1 VSIDQS
7 SLFARVR
14 RRLAG
19 SPAVDFGSF
28 GATEPFSREF
38 GFDRGLPIDRYYIE
52 GFLRRHAGDIRGH
65 ALEVEDDAY
74 CRRFGGAH
82 VTRQE
87 VLHLHADAPGAT
99 LSGDLSAGGVLPE
112 ASLDCIVLTQTLHL
126 IYDMAAAVAEI
137 RRGLAPGGVA
147 LVTVPGIS
155 QVDAHDWGGT
165 WFWSLTEHSAKRLF
179 ENVFGAGK
187 VQVESFGNV
196 YAATA
201 FLHGLALEEV
211 ERRKL
216 DVLDPCYPVIV
227 AVRAVRTN

>member
-19 SPAVDFGSF
+19 AAPVDFGSF
-28 GATEPFSREF
+28 GTTDPVSREF
-38 GFDRGLPIDRYYIE
+38 GYDRGSPIDRYYIE
-52 GFLRRHAGDIRGH
+52 GFLRRHADEIRGH
-65 ALEVEDDAY
+65 ALEVGDDAY
-74 CRRFGGAH
+74 CRRYGGGR

-87 VLHLHADAPGAT
+87 VLHVDPDAAGAT
-99 LSGDLSAGGVLPE
+99 LTGDLAAGGVLP
-112 ASLDCIVLTQTLHL
+112 AAGLDSVVLTQTLHL
-126 IYDMAAAVAEI
+126 IYDMPAAVAEI

-155 QVDAHDWGGT
+155 PIDAHDWGGT
-165 WFWSLTEHSAKRLF
+165 WCWSLTAHSAQRLF
-179 ENVFGAGK
+179 EDVFGPGK
-187 VQVESFGNV
+187 VQVESFGNA

-201 FLHGLALEEV
+201 FLQGLAFEEV
-211 ERRKL
+211 DRRKL
-216 DVLDPCYPVIV
+216 DVQDPCYPVVV

>member
-1 VSIDQS
+1 VSIEAS
-7 SLFARVR
+7 SLLAKVR

-19 SPAVDFGSF
+19 AAVDFGSF
-28 GATEPFSREF
+28 GATAPLSREF
-38 GFDRGLPIDRYYIE
+38 GYDRGRPIDRYYIE
-52 GFLRRHAGDIRGH
+52 SWLARHAGDIRGR
-65 ALEVEDDAY
+65 ALEVGDASY
-74 CRRFGGAH
+74 CRRFGRAR

-87 VLHLHADAPGAT
+87 VLHVRPGAPEAT
-99 LSGDLSAGGVLPE
+99 LTGDLAAGGVLP
-112 ASLDCIVLTQTLHL
+112 AGGLDCIVLTQTLHL

-155 QVDAHDWGGT
+155 QIDAHDWGGT

-179 ENVFGAGK
+179 EDVFGAGK

-227 AVRAVRTN
+227 AIRAVRTN

>member
-1 VSIDQS
+1 VSIDRS

-14 RRLAG
+14 RRLG
-19 SPAVDFGSF
+19 GPAAADFGSF
-28 GATEPFSREF
+28 GTTAPFSRTL
-38 GFDRGLPIDRYYIE
+38 GCDRGLPIDRYYIE
-52 GFLRRHAGDIRGH
+52 GFLRRHAYDIRGH
-65 ALEVEDDAY
+65 ALEAGDASY
-74 CRRFGGAH
+74 CRRLGGRR

-87 VLHLHADAPGAT
+87 ILQLDPKSPGAT
-99 LSGDLSAGGVLPE
+99 LGGDLSAGNVLP
-112 ASLDCIVLTQTLHL
+112 AGGLDCIVLTQTLNL
-126 IYDMAAAVAEI
+126 IYDLAAAVAEI

-155 QVDAHDWGGT
+155 QVGAEARGEAWC
-165 WFWSLTEHSAKRLF
+165 WSLTAHSARRLF
-179 ENVFGAGK
+179 EALFGAGK

-201 FLHGLALEEV
+201 LLQGLACEEV

-216 DVLDPCYPVIV
+216 DVQDPCYPVVV

>member
-14 RRLAG
+14 RRLSG
-19 SPAVDFGSF
+19 PPPVDFGSL
-28 GATEPFSREF
+28 ATTEPVSREF
-38 GFDRGLPIDRYYIE
+38 GYDRGLPIDRYYIE
-52 GFLRRHAGDIRGH
+52 GFLKRHGGDVRGH
-65 ALEVEDDAY
+65 ALEAGDANY
-74 CRRFGGAH
+74 CRRYGGPR

-87 VLHLHADAPGAT
+87 VLHIHGDTPAAT
-99 LSGDLSAGGVLPE
+99 LGGDLAAGGVLP
-112 ASLDCIVLTQTLHL
+112 AGSLDCILLTQCLHL
-126 IYDMAAAVAEI
+126 IYDMAAAVTEI
-137 RRGLAPGGVA
+137 WRGLAPGGVA

-155 QVDAHDWGGT
+155 QIDAHEWGGT
-165 WFWSLTEHSAKRLF
+165 WCWSLTAHSAKRLF
-179 ENVFGAGK
+179 EDVFGRGK

-201 FLHGLALEEV
+201 FLHGLAVEEV

-216 DVLDPCYPVIV
+216 DVQDPCYPVVV